1 MRKYI
6 NLFRVQKRDCRNVLN
21 LSERILHPKCV
32 TALQTFRNSYND
44 PTNTMFSISIQRKQ
58 FIHSA
63 ITKDIN
69 NISLYTPFW
78 GKLLNSD
85 NVNIAVNDRVFFPCK
100 SIFIANKPVEFKKSI
115 SIDFATI
122 KNVAAFIH
130 CKSLKIKADNNGY
143 SVSESPVYLMNVWI
157 TSCKLAS
164 QKYTFNQTYTNNRS
178 FIYKYLCDNKVA
190 TVLFPLLIPIN
201 NNSKQNIKIQHNNN
215 INNKKRS
222 VNALIESLNET
233 KSQSNDNMDIKRRKL
248 NNHKPFGVSVIDD
261 HKNVD
266 DEKNVEANINSYHS
280 LLDTNDLK
288 LLSELNCNGI
298 LSFNDTAQCA
308 SILSSISNSLKI
320 SVEMYWRRPDSK
332 VELINTKNKQFV
344 AKVHQLEHQN
354 KLYKNKICH
363 LSLISTALRDQMIN
377 GPNPKLQYINH
388 CNPKCKDYI
397 ERTQQVADWKKEL
410 NNKYKNKLISKH
422 NESIP
427 KTEQTEM
434 KQFLDINK
442 NDGQYINPITTHT
455 INNEHIKLQDTVE
468 KFTIKLPHRVPALN
482 GENGVKAQMD
492 IPENTIL
499 ARYIGYEMTN
509 EEWNDCY
516 DYSNKD
522 MLHSQYLFTF
532 DIDENK
538 AVTIDPLHGKKHKL
552 LVLYINDCRKDI
564 FCEILT
570 DDDKTYQNCKFVV
583 SKINGWPNVFI
594 ITTKQILKGNE
605 LYLDYGNYYCNCIKQ
620 NNRWSKIVQEVRN
633 NADKNILNGFKLYS
647 KHNDVE
653 CHDLTD

>member
-233 KSQSNDNMDIKRRKL
+233 KSQSNDNMDIKRRKV
-248 NNHKPFGVSVIDD
+248 N
-261 HKNVD
+261 
-266 DEKNVEANINSYHS
+266 
-280 LLDTNDLK
+280 
-288 LLSELNCNGI
+288 
-298 LSFNDTAQCA
+298 
-308 SILSSISNSLKI
+308 
-320 SVEMYWRRPDSK
+320 
-332 VELINTKNKQFV
+332 
-344 AKVHQLEHQN
+344 QLEHQN